1 MNIEIWWIGKTNEK
15 YIKQGIDI
23 FYRRLKH
30 YNKILIEEVKDLK
43 GVKRPEELKVKEG
56 ELILS
61 RINNNDY
68 LILCDEQG
76 QEMDS
81 IAFSGSIQKWIMDS
95 SYKRIIFLIAGAFGA
110 SEGLKERA
118 NFTLSLS
125 KMTFSHQMIRI
136 FLLEQLY
143 RGFTI
148 LKNEKYHN
156 I

>member
-23 FYRRLKH
+23 YYNRLKH
-30 YNKILIEEVKDLK
+30 YNKIKIEEFKDIK
-43 GVKRPEELKVKEG
+43 GVKKSEELKFKEA
-56 ELILS
+56 ELILN

-68 LILCDEQG
+68 LILCDEKG
-76 QEMDS
+76 KEIDS
-81 IAFSGSIQKWIMDS
+81 VTFSANIQKWIMNS

-110 SEGLKERA
+110 AEKLKIRA
-118 NFTLSLS
+118 DYTLSLS

-148 LKNEKYHN
+148 LRNEKYHN
-156 I
+156 V